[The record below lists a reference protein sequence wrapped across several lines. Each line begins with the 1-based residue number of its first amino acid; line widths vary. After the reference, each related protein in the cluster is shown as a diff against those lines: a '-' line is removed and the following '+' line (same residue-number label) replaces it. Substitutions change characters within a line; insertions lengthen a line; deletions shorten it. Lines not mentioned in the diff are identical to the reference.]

1 MSKRPKKG
9 SLVKRHNEP
18 AGYST
23 ALVEIV
29 ELLEDA
35 RRLAS
40 RSVNTIMTAAYW
52 EIGRR
57 IVEIEQKGKGKADY
71 GEQVVD
77 RLSEDLTACM
87 GRGLGCRNLFQMR
100 AFYLA
105 YSEIVQTPSAQLEGA
120 PGHDTTQRQ
129 GLKSLPRLSDVRLR

>member
-9 SLVKRHNEP
+9 SLVKRQTEP

-35 RRLAS
+35 RRVAS

-52 EIGRR
+52 ETGRC
-57 IVEIEQKGKGKADY
+57 IVEI
-71 GEQVVD
+71 
-77 RLSEDLTACM
+77 
-87 GRGLGCRNLFQMR
+87 
-100 AFYLA
+100 
-105 YSEIVQTPSAQLEGA
+105 
-120 PGHDTTQRQ
+120 
-129 GLKSLPRLSDVRLR
+129 